1 LFKFIKEVRI
11 LQNRC
16 CAIGFIFSA
25 SNLRIFSYF
34 RNSKC
39 NIMTNEEL
47 LKLNTSLL
55 LIGFKIDALLKSLL
69 NEQKETYRNIIANKK
84 EIFLSKLAK
93 SLPKDTVD
101 EFLLM
106 LDVD

>member
-1 LFKFIKEVRI
+1 M
-11 LQNRC
+11 N
-16 CAIGFIFSA
+16 
-25 SNLRIFSYF
+25 
-34 RNSKC
+34 
-39 NIMTNEEL
+39 NEEL

-55 LIGFKIDALLKSLL
+55 LIGFKIDALLKSLPQ
-69 NEQKETYRNIIANKK
+69 EQKQIYKSVIADKK
-84 EIFLSKLAK
+84 ELFMSKLAK

>member
-1 LFKFIKEVRI
+1 M
-11 LQNRC
+11 N
-16 CAIGFIFSA
+16 
-25 SNLRIFSYF
+25 
-34 RNSKC
+34 
-39 NIMTNEEL
+39 NEEL

-55 LIGFKIDALLKSLL
+55 LIGFKIDALVKSLPK
-69 NEQKETYRNIIANKK
+69 EQKEIYKSVITDKK
-84 EIFLSKLAK
+84 ELFMSKLAK